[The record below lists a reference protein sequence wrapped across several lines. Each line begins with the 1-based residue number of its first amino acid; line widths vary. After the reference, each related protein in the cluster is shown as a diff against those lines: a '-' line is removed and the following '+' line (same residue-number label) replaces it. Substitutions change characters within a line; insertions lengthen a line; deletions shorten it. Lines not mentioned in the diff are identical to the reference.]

1 MSEFKKEKNDRLIL
15 DKLRSLKA
23 ANDITA
29 NSVKEWSED
38 TEEIVSEL
46 IQQGMPLNFDAISI
60 AATAILK
67 ERVARIAAETRV
79 KIFNQLWPQMCH
91 DCGLYEKK
99 CECKT

>member
-1 MSEFKKEKNDRLIL
+1 MKKEKSDRLIL
-15 DKLRSLKA
+15 DKLQSLKA
-23 ANDITA
+23 ANDCTA
-29 NSVKEWSED
+29 TSIKEWSRD
-38 TEEIVSEL
+38 TEEIVLEL
-46 IQQGMPLNFDAISI
+46 IRQGMPLNLDALSV

-99 CECKT
+99 CECKA